1 MQVTKEISMSN
12 SALEN
17 LALTGND
24 STASVARTVTIAL
37 GVWLVAVSAL
47 AANGAFRGPPGAPP
61 LAVFGGIVTPLIVFA
76 IALRASAAFRAFA
89 LTLDLRLI
97 VALQAWR
104 WAGLGFVALYANH
117 VLPGLFALPAGL
129 GDMAVGAVAPWLV
142 VSLARAPAVA
152 RSGGFR
158 LWNTLGI
165 VDLVVAVSMA
175 TICSLR
181 VDVAGSAS
189 MAPMAELPLV
199 LIPTFLV
206 PLFVMLHVAALSS
219 GRTPR
224 P

>member
-1 MQVTKEISMSN
+1 MSN
-12 SALEN
+12 SASEN
-17 LALTGND
+17 LALTGNN

-37 GVWLVAVSAL
+37 GAWLVAVFAL
-47 AANGAFRGPPGAPP
+47 AADGAFVGPPGTPP
-61 LAVFGGIVTPLIVFA
+61 LAVVGAIVTPLIVFA
-76 IALRASAAFRAFA
+76 IALRASAASRAFVLA
-89 LTLDLRLI
+89 LDLRLI

-117 VLPGLFALPAGL
+117 VLPGLFAWPAGL
-129 GDMAVGAVAPWLV
+129 GDMAIGAVAPWLV
-142 VSLARAPAVA
+142 VSLARTPAVA

-181 VDVAGSAS
+181 VGVAGSPS
-189 MAPMAELPLV
+189 MTPMAELPLV

-206 PLFVMLHVAALSS
+206 PLFLMLHIAALLH
-219 GRTPR
+219 GRKPQ